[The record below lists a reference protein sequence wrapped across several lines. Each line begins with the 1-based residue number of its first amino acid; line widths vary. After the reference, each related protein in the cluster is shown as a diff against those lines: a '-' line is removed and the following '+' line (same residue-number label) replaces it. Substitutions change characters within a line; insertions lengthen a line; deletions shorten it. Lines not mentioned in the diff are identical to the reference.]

1 MNRDPRGKR
10 ERRDRWDREK
20 ARAEWERER
29 GIEERHWKHHAEH
42 WKQHEHWKHAH
53 WKHDHRWE
61 QRRGYFHGPRLR
73 RKIFWWFGITI
84 AITTAGVM
92 TLANRNGG
100 GFGWGA
106 TVSRARTFL
115 GGQFAAVWTE
125 PARRD
130 ALAADL
136 AREIELGVR
145 LTDENGATIGTFGE
159 ACDGK
164 SVSTPVEREGHVV
177 GAVQVCDAH
186 HRHPSF
192 FIPIAVAIGML
203 WAASGAI
210 AHRLVRPLSEL
221 ARVAQD
227 IGKGEL
233 ASRVRLSPRHG
244 MEFVMVGNVMN
255 EMAQRIEKQLADQR
269 ALLATVSHE
278 IRTPLSRMRLLIEFA
293 REKAEANLER
303 LAELKKALGDPA
315 HAAGTAHAAGP
326 DASPNADGATAKG
339 PLDEMAQLEREVTEI
354 DALVSDLLASSRI
367 DFTALTR
374 TELDAVEV
382 AKNAL
387 ERCGIDASRLE
398 VSGASLPFSGDAT
411 LVARAVSNLLEN
423 AKRHAGGVDT
433 LRIDSRA
440 DTVAFIVEDRG
451 PGFAPGDE
459 TRVFEPFYKRVSV
472 ASNGEE
478 SVGLGL
484 ALVKKIAE
492 AHQGRVFA
500 ENRENG
506 GARVGVEFAR

>member
-1 MNRDPRGKR
+1 VKRRSKHPR
-10 ERRDRWDREK
+10 ERHRQEWHGRERWDRWDREH
-20 ARAEWERER
+20 ARAEWERAH
-29 GIEERHWKHHAEH
+29 GIPEKWP
-42 WKQHEHWKHAH
+42 HEPW
-53 WKHDHRWE
+53 
-61 QRRGYFHGPRLR
+61 QQPRGYFHGPRLR

-84 AITTAGVM
+84 AVTAAVVM
-92 TLANRNGG
+92 TLANRSG
-100 GFGWGA
+100 GFGWNA
-106 TVSRARTFL
+106 TMTRARTFV
-115 GGQFAAVWTE
+115 GAQFAAVWSE
-125 PARRD
+125 PNRRD

-136 AREIELGVR
+136 ARGIELGVR
-145 LTDENGATIGTFGE
+145 LIDENGAVIGTYGQ

-164 SVSTPVEREGHVV
+164 SIATSIEQGGKVV
-177 GAVQVCDAH
+177 GRVEICDAH

-221 ARVAQD
+221 ARVAES

-233 ASRVRLSPRHG
+233 ATRVRLSPRHG

-293 REKAEANLER
+293 RQKAEASLQR
-303 LAELKKALGDPA
+303 LAERKAANATITAAEGAGDGSGTEGAAPA
-315 HAAGTAHAAGP
+315 
-326 DASPNADGATAKG
+326 N
-339 PLDEMAQLEREVTEI
+339 PLDELAQLEREVTEI
-354 DALVSDLLASSRI
+354 DALVSDLLASSRV

-374 TELDAVEV
+374 TELDAIEV

-387 ERCGIDASRLE
+387 ERCGVDASRLE
-398 VSGASLPFSGDAT
+398 VSGPSAKFTGDAT

-423 AKRHAGGVDT
+423 AKRHAGGVET
-433 LRIDSRA
+433 LRVESQGDA
-440 DTVAFIVEDRG
+440 VAFIAFDRG

-459 TRVFEPFYKRVSV
+459 ERVFEPFYKRVSA

-492 AHQGRVFA
+492 AHGGRVFA
-500 ENRENG
+500 KNRENG
-506 GARVGVEFAR
+506 GAEVGVEFAR